1 MNSWRRLR
9 DRDDLDHQVDAEL
22 RDHSRRQSAMIGS
35 FLAYMLKCKHSSCH
49 SDEDSPIETL
59 EAETPSSFRDRPARV
74 YALRDMLTDPLHS
87 EACFQDFEG
96 GLDTSRRKL
105 KKRHPGR
112 GWQALFGFDTEPTVR
127 VDDPRDLGGAPAG
140 RLTGGGCHGF
150 MAGRRR
156 GEWLE
161 SPRRDRGDGECRPER
176 RLVGVSCG

>member
-1 MNSWRRLR
+1 MKIHLSRL
-9 DRDDLDHQVDAEL
+9 
-22 RDHSRRQSAMIGS
+22 S
-35 FLAYMLKCKHSSCH
+35 K
-49 SDEDSPIETL
+49 
-59 EAETPSSFRDRPARV
+59 
-74 YALRDMLTDPLHS
+74 
-87 EACFQDFEG
+87 
-96 GLDTSRRKL
+96 RKL
-105 KKRHPGR
+105 PPRLERQLAVLDDEARTDLKERAALVLQKRHPGR

-161 SPRRDRGDGECRPER
+161 SPRRARGDGECRPER